1 VLKRFSQTSS
11 EHAVS
16 TPAVEIQGIGKRYVI
31 GGTAATGQLRERL
44 AARARHAWL
53 RMQSAGARGPG
64 GAPTFWALR
73 DVTLNVNR
81 GEVMGIL
88 GGNGS
93 GKSTL
98 LKILSRITSPTEG
111 RSVIRGRVGSLLEVG
126 TGFHQEL
133 SGRDNVYLNGAILG
147 MRRSE
152 IAAKFDQI
160 VEFAEV
166 TRFIDTPV
174 KHYSSGMQMRLAF
187 AVAAHLDT
195 DILMVDEV
203 LAVGDAAFQR
213 RCLGTMDAL
222 VRSGRTILF
231 VSHNLDAIQRL
242 CATGLLLNQGR
253 VVRQGKIDEVL
264 SEYRRQSGPEGQYGT
279 FISSGRL
286 ANGWAQIADMR
297 VVQSD
302 RQPRGVVSASD
313 DLMLDVDLATLPHA
327 RESLRGLMLEINV
340 KSEEGA
346 PLLSIMNVDDGG
358 AELPS
363 EQTCTLRLRLPGPV
377 LAPGRYY
384 VSATLATP
392 DETVVDELR
401 DCLEIRFDDP
411 DRPWRPFPL
420 HASRGVVCRIAEWR
434 VQAPVSR

>member
-1 VLKRFSQTSS
+1 MN
-11 EHAVS
+11 A
-16 TPAVEIQGIGKRYVI
+16 PAVEIQGVGKRYVI
-31 GGTAATGQLRERL
+31 GGLAATGQLRERL
-44 AARARHAWL
+44 ASHARHTWSRL
-53 RMQSAGARGPG
+53 RRGDHTGPG
-64 GAPTFWALR
+64 EGPTFWALR
-73 DVTLNVNR
+73 EVTVNVKR

-111 RSVIRGRVGSLLEVG
+111 RAVIRGRVGSLLEVG

-133 SGRDNVYLNGAILG
+133 SGRDNVFLNGAILG

-152 IAAKFDQI
+152 IAAKFDEI

-166 TRFIDTPV
+166 SRFIDTPV

-187 AVAAHLDT
+187 AVAAHLET

-242 CATGLLLNQGR
+242 CATGLLLSDGR
-253 VVRQGKIDEVL
+253 VVTQGKIDEVL

-279 FISSGRL
+279 FVTSGRL
-286 ANGWAQIADMR
+286 ASGWAQIANMR

-302 RQPRGVVSASD
+302 DRPPGVISASD
-313 DLMLDVDLATLPHA
+313 DLAIDVDLATLPHA
-327 RESLRGLMLEINV
+327 MESLRGLILEVNV
-340 KSEEGA
+340 KSEDGT
-346 PLLSIMNVDDGG
+346 PLFSVMNVDDGG

-363 EQTCTLRLRLPGPV
+363 DQTCTLRLRIPGPV

-392 DETVVDELR
+392 DETAVEELR
-401 DCLEIRFDDP
+401 DCLEIRVDAP
-411 DRPWRPFPL
+411 DRPWRPYPL
-420 HASRGVVCRIAEWR
+420 HASRGIVCRIAEWQ
-434 VQAPVSR
+434 VQTPVSR